1 VDPNLSIETYRALS
15 EFSGINLSAF
25 QRANNHWVSN
35 AQTCH
40 LKGSLNDRATRLEK
54 VRFEQSSDE
63 STTEE
68 IGSFS
73 ISVKADKDVEIK
85 NVSMF
90 FRVLFVWVWG
100 HVGAGMCQ
108 VSPQAGRPNAGRMG
122 DEGGLPDGGRVY
134 VTLASMMQ
142 YTYFLYSVAHR
153 GVECLLQLHALVMRP
168 VCDFVLHNDYNF
180 ASALTRVLSMH
191 TSDSLLGRYSSG
203 TVDKLPDSAAPGG
216 KKGRGKFTAG
226 VSTEDSKEELIKKIT
241 GLKRQNEEFHETF
254 RLRNLRDQQSRKSDS
269 QSQGKRHNQKRSRSR
284 SRSRERDRPKDRRG
298 SGGRS

>member
-1 VDPNLSIETYRALS
+1 VYGAKYARAEGDAVIAAALQPVEAAVPASAPTGVDPNLSIETYRALS

-54 VRFEQSSDE
+54 VRFEQSNDE

-153 GVECLLQLHALVMRP
+153 GVECLLQLHALVMRR
-168 VCDFVLHNDYNF
+168 VCACTMTTTSPPLSPES
-180 ASALTRVLSMH
+180 SACTLLTRYWGGTLLVPS
-191 TSDSLLGRYSSG
+191 TSFPTQQRPAGRRAAENSL
-203 TVDKLPDSAAPGG
+203 P
-216 KKGRGKFTAG
+216 
-226 VSTEDSKEELIKKIT
+226 VS
-241 GLKRQNEEFHETF
+241 
-254 RLRNLRDQQSRKSDS
+254 
-269 QSQGKRHNQKRSRSR
+269 
-284 SRSRERDRPKDRRG
+284 RPKTARR
-298 SGGRS
+298 S

>member
-1 VDPNLSIETYRALS
+1 MYFADTFVAEVANLAPAITGDALGPLEEKLRFFAVYGAKYARAEGDAVIAAALQPVEAAVPASAPTGVDPNLSIETYRALS

-54 VRFEQSSDE
+54 VRFEQSNDE

-216 KKGRGKFTAG
+216 KKGRGNSLP
-226 VSTEDSKEELIKKIT
+226 VS
-241 GLKRQNEEFHETF
+241 
-254 RLRNLRDQQSRKSDS
+254 
-269 QSQGKRHNQKRSRSR
+269 
-284 SRSRERDRPKDRRG
+284 RPKTARR
-298 SGGRS
+298 S